1 MVCKYSWL
9 TFNTSSA
16 RHKLWLSVREER
28 GYSLCQS
35 PVSSVPSQTQ
45 SDLIMVLACFNVA
58 KVYSL
63 ERVSSFDL
71 SSPLNWT
78 LTKFS
83 FLYKLWKFPSLN
95 AHNLIWGRFHQDMS
109 HSRLICRTVG
119 VWERCERFG
128 GSRGGP
134 QPSTDDKWVSGEP
147 RSLLSYLTTKKF
159 PLLSF
164 YLISVNVARPLSQL
178 KLNQSQSQHTNTLNK
193 LQTDQGRIFVCFIFV
208 CLFIEMK

>member
-1 MVCKYSWL
+1 MWG
-9 TFNTSSA
+9 
-16 RHKLWLSVREER
+16 RREER
-28 GYSLCQS
+28 YSLCQS

-178 KLNQSQSQHTNTLNK
+178 KLNQPQSQHTEQAANRSREN
-193 LQTDQGRIFVCFIFV
+193 I
-208 CLFIEMK
+208 CLFYICLFVYWNERNQSEGHYSLGLWDF